1 MDGIPGVNKAA
12 AATFIAEMGVDM
24 SVFKSAKHLASW
36 AGVSPG
42 NYESAGKKTSKT
54 TQGNKALKTMAVEC
68 VLATSRQNNRIAS
81 HRKRITKRQG
91 KMKGRI
97 ASAHLLLTI
106 TYNILKTGEP
116 YHELG
121 SNYLEEKQNNKEL
134 KMIEN
139 LKKGYSI
146 APSKQQTA

>member
-1 MDGIPGVNKAA
+1 
-12 AATFIAEMGVDM
+12 
-24 SVFKSAKHLASW
+24 
-36 AGVSPG
+36 
-42 NYESAGKKTSKT
+42 
-54 TQGNKALKTMAVEC
+54 MAVEC

-106 TYNILKTGEP
+106 AYNILKTGEP

-121 SNYLEEKQNNKEL
+121 SNYLEEKQMNNEL
-134 KMIEN
+134 KMIEY
-139 LKKGYSI
+139 LKKKGYTTI
-146 APSKQQTA
+146 PPSEQQTA

>member
-1 MDGIPGVNKAA
+1 
-12 AATFIAEMGVDM
+12 
-24 SVFKSAKHLASW
+24 
-36 AGVSPG
+36 
-42 NYESAGKKTSKT
+42 
-54 TQGNKALKTMAVEC
+54 
-68 VLATSRQNNRIAS
+68 
-81 HRKRITKRQG
+81 
-91 KMKGRI
+91 MKGRI

-139 LKKGYSI
+139 LKKKAIRSLHLNNKLHNQLI
-146 APSKQQTA
+146 